1 MLANHDSIR
10 GQFPF
15 LNEFIYFDAAH
26 YTPYPQRVV
35 NKLNEFITS
44 FTTSYLNLS
53 KFNIYESRDFRES
66 CAKLINAPSSEDII
80 ITSNTTHGINIFANG
95 ITLDPKE
102 NNVAMLDSEFPAV
115 VYPWLNQERLGKANV
130 MLIPSDKGYANETVI
145 KRVLIDYNIKVFS
158 ISYVQFLG
166 YRHNIKSISDFCKK
180 RNILLVVDAIQAT
193 GVCPVDVQEM
203 GIDFLST
210 GNQKWL
216 MSPAGLGF
224 TYISPKYREL
234 ITPTY
239 VGTTNVNYDFDN
251 FLDYKLDFKQGGE
264 AYENST
270 LNTLGIIGTNDAIK
284 FFLELGVENIFSHI
298 LELQDKLIELLDS
311 SKYKI
316 ESDLSQEHRSNILIF
331 SHTDLSRNKEIQR
344 LLEEKKIFIA
354 LREGYLRL
362 APHIYNNFDD
372 VQKLADALNSF

>member
-10 GQFPF
+10 EQFPF
-15 LNEFIYFDAAH
+15 LKKFIYFDSAH
-26 YTPYPQRVV
+26 YTPYPARVV

-44 FTTSYLNLS
+44 YTTGYLNLS
-53 KFNIYESRDFRES
+53 KVNISEARALRET
-66 CAKLINAPSSEDII
+66 CAKLVNSPSAEDII

-115 VYPWLNQERLGKANV
+115 VYPWLNREKLGKANV
-130 MLIPSDKGYANETVI
+130 LLIPSDKGYANETVI
-145 KRVLIDYNIKVFS
+145 KRVLMDYNIKVFT

-166 YRHNIKSISDFCKK
+166 YRHSIKSISDFCKK
-180 RNILLVVDAIQAT
+180 RNILLIVDAIQAT

-203 GIDFLST
+203 GIDYLCT

-224 TYISPKYREL
+224 TYISPKYRAL
-234 ITPTY
+234 INPTY

-251 FLDYKLDFKQGGE
+251 FLDYKLDFKSGGE

-270 LNTLGIIGTNDAIK
+270 LNTLAMIGTNEAVK
-284 FFLELGVENIFSHI
+284 YFLELGVDNIFSHI
-298 LELQDKLIELLDS
+298 IEIQDKLIELLDK

-316 ESDLSQEHRSNILIF
+316 ESDLSPEHRSNILIF
-331 SHTDLSRNKEIQR
+331 SHVDINRNKDIQKS
-344 LLEEKKIFIA
+344 LEAKNIYIA
-354 LREGYLRL
+354 LREEYLRVS
-362 APHIYNNFDD
+362 PHIYNNHSD
-372 VQKLADALNSF
+372 VEALAKELNVF